1 MSDGNRPS
9 RLPDIARGSLRLRLL
24 ILSAFLV
31 GGALIGAWFAL
42 TIIFERHVFQRLEA
56 ELENNLIWL
65 TANLEAAG
73 GDISVIEAPPD
84 PRFSRPLGGLY
95 WQINPAAGEPVRS
108 VSLWDETLP
117 EPEASGSDPTT
128 YSAVSREGRPLIL
141 HAREVTLPTDV
152 GTARALLIVAA
163 DRVQLT
169 EPVDRFRRDIGVALA
184 ILGAL
189 LVVGV
194 LLQIQLGL
202 APLKSVGAD
211 VAAIRSGNRARLQ
224 TEVPSEI
231 EPLVNEVNAL
241 LVAQETTINRARN
254 AAADLAHALK
264 TPLTALSVLA
274 EDLRNS
280 GLRDQADRI
289 QSLIDM
295 LIPRIDRHLARA
307 RLGVTRSAHASA
319 ETAIRRLVHILEK
332 TPRGGTLKWVVK
344 VEDGLVVPADEG
356 DLTEALG
363 SVMENACKWAFSTVR
378 ITAHRSDRTI
388 IEVQDDGKGL
398 PQGQIAEVLKRGTT
412 GDPQSGSGLGL
423 SIANDI
429 VTAYGGTLEVVP
441 GEDQGLRVVLA
452 WPDTPLRPA

>member
-9 RLPDIARGSLRLRLL
+9 RLSDIARGSLRLRLL
-24 ILSAFLV
+24 VLSAFLV
-31 GGALIGAWFAL
+31 GGALIGAWVAL
-42 TIIFERHVFQRLEA
+42 TIIFERHVFLRLEA

-73 GDISVIEAPPD
+73 GDISLIEAPPD

-95 WQINPAAGEPVRS
+95 WQINPPDGEPVRS

-117 EPEASGSDPTT
+117 APATAGPVT
-128 YSAVSREGRPLIL
+128 YSSVSREGRPLIL
-141 HAREVTLPTDV
+141 HAREVTLPTDD
-152 GTARALLIVAA
+152 GTTDAVLIVAA
-163 DRVQLT
+163 DRALLAG
-169 EPVDRFRRDIGVALA
+169 PVDRFRRDIGVALA

-189 LVVGV
+189 LVIGV

-202 APLKSVGAD
+202 SPLKSVGAD

-224 TEVPSEI
+224 TEVPTEI
-231 EPLVNEVNAL
+231 APLVNEVNAL

-254 AAADLAHALK
+254 SAADLAHALK

-274 EDLRNS
+274 EDLRKD
-280 GLRDQADRI
+280 GMTDQADRI

-319 ETAIRRLVHILEK
+319 ENVVRRLIHILEK
-332 TPRGGTLKWVVK
+332 TPRGGMLAWTVK
-344 VEDGLVVPADEG
+344 IEEGLVVPADEG

-363 SVMENACKWAFSTVR
+363 SVMENACKWARLNVR
-378 ITAHRSDRTI
+378 VTGRKTDRTI
-388 IEVQDDGKGL
+388 IEVEDDGFGIR
-398 PQGQIAEVLKRGTT
+398 PDQITEVMKRGTT

-429 VTAYGGTLEVVP
+429 VTAYGGTLEVVSS
-441 GEDQGLRVVLA
+441 EDQGLRVILA
-452 WPDTPLRPA
+452 WPDTPLRQA

>member
-1 MSDGNRPS
+1 MSDGTRPS

-31 GGALIGAWFAL
+31 GGALIGAWVSL

-65 TANLEAAG
+65 TANLEAAE
-73 GDISVIEAPPD
+73 GDISLIEAPPD

-95 WQINPAAGEPVRS
+95 WQINPADAEPVRS

-117 EPEASGSDPTT
+117 APPAAGPAT
-128 YSAVSREGRPLIL
+128 YIARSREGRPLIL
-141 HAREVTLPTDV
+141 HSREVTLPSGD
-152 GTARALLIVAA
+152 GTTEAVLIVAA
-163 DRVQLT
+163 DRVLLT

-202 APLKSVGAD
+202 APLKTVGAD

-224 TEVPSEI
+224 TEVPREI
-231 EPLVNEVNAL
+231 ESLVNEVNAL
-241 LVAQETTINRARN
+241 LAAQEATIDRARN
-254 AAADLAHALK
+254 SAADLAHALK

-274 EDLRNS
+274 EDLRKD
-280 GLRDQADRI
+280 GLTDQADRI

-307 RLGVTRSAHASA
+307 RLGVTRSAHTPA
-319 ETAIRRLVHILEK
+319 ENAVRRLVHILEK
-332 TPRGGTLKWVVK
+332 TPRGGTLRWIVQ

-378 ITAHRSDRTI
+378 ISGRRAERTI
-388 IEVQDDGKGL
+388 IEIEDDGIGL
-398 PQGQIAEVLKRGTT
+398 RPDQIAEVMKRGTT

-441 GEDQGLRVVLA
+441 REDQGLKVTLA
-452 WPDTPLRPA
+452 WPDKAPLSA